1 MIRYQFEFIGS
12 GPLPPPGYTDRYTPV
27 VPGTVELYRTERF
40 FVEAVDHNAEPPKAV
55 LRKVRS

>member
-12 GPLPPPGYTDRYTPV
+12 GALPPPGYTDRYTPV
-27 VPGTVELYRTERF
+27 VPGTVELYLTEPF
-40 FVEAVDHNAEPPKAV
+40 LVETVDHDADPPVAV

>member
-12 GPLPPPGYTDRYTPV
+12 GALPPPGHSDRYLPV
-27 VPGTVELYRTERF
+27 VPGTVELYQTQPF
-40 FVEAVDHNAEPPKAV
+40 LVEKVNHNTDPPIAV

>member
-12 GPLPPPGYTDRYTPV
+12 GLLPPAGNTDRYTPV
-27 VPGTVELYRTERF
+27 VPGTVELYRTEPF
-40 FVEAVDHNAEPPKAV
+40 LVESVDHEADPPMAV

>member
-27 VPGTVELYRTERF
+27 VPGTVELYRTEPF
-40 FVEAVDHNAEPPKAV
+40 LVESVDHEAEPPVAV